1 MSQSSSDISE
11 ELQQAYN
18 TLFTDQTRVDLTN
31 PEIQN
36 ALQVIHNNGR
46 DFNTLFHLGN
56 DPNPDFQTLIQNQ
69 QQGLP
74 LFQGIPSAPQTVQQ
88 TNQNRVDQEAPTAAG
103 ELDAWE
109 DEETKTA
116 NDINPWITDDML

>member
-1 MSQSSSDISE
+1 MLQSSSDISE

-18 TLFTDQTRVDLTN
+18 TLFTDPTHIDLTN

-36 ALQVIHNNGR
+36 ALQVIDNNGR
-46 DFNTLFHLGN
+46 DFNTLFHLGE
-56 DPNPDFQTLIQNQ
+56 PNQDFQTLIQNQ

-74 LFQGIPSAPQTVQQ
+74 SVPQVVQQ
-88 TNQNRVDQEAPTAAG
+88 TIQNRVEQEAPTAVG
-103 ELDAWE
+103 ELDVLE
-109 DEETKTA
+109 EEETKIA